1 MAQER
6 SASDHPNGAQPRI
19 PLLATKLYT
28 PPARP
33 GLVVRPRLLRRLDQG
48 LGSRLI
54 LVSAPAGFGKT
65 TLVSEW
71 LQRAD
76 RRFAWLSLDEG
87 DNAPARFLAYLIAA
101 LRTVQAD
108 VGQVART
115 MLQSPQS
122 PPMESILTVLVNEIA
137 TALGDDPLLPG
148 AGFALVLDDYHL
160 LSARSMHDAV
170 TFLLEHLPPQMQL
183 VILTRADPPL
193 PLARL
198 RVRNQLTEIRAHH
211 LRFTLDEAMLFLN
224 QVMGLELSAEDI
236 AALETR
242 TEGWIAGLQMA
253 ALSLRDVA
261 NPHAFVAAFR
271 GDDRYIADYLL
282 EEVLQ
287 RQPLEVQQFLM
298 QTSILDRLGAP
309 LCDAITDR
317 RDSQAVLD
325 TIERANL
332 FLIPLDNRREW
343 FRYHSLFASLLRRRL
358 LDHAGPDSV
367 QQLERRAWKWY
378 AENGLVLDAVDYAL
392 ACGDYDPAAALI
404 EQLGQQLFLGNELNT
419 LLRWCGMLPDQVV
432 ATHLRLNVMAAWA
445 AHATGHP
452 QQCERF
458 VQMIEEGAGI
468 TVEDFLGLVP
478 TPQGITALQKSAL
491 IEGAVICS
499 RLAVDRFDLERTFS
513 LGERVLPYLTRERDE
528 EPFVH
533 SPPSILHNPQI
544 FILGLAHRYRGDLP
558 TAAQYMSEAEQE
570 ARPNEVIHIVALS
583 LGHLGEV
590 QTLRGCLHQAE
601 ETFQRALRFA
611 QSYLPHLPAFF
622 GMASVGLGNLAYEWN
637 DLVAAGDHLNAG
649 LELGR
654 LWNSWECLLPGY
666 VGLARL
672 HHARGEWEEACAAL
686 DGLLDLPEHNAQI
699 VQPTVEAWRALFAL
713 RQGDIAAATRWA
725 RTFDPQAR
733 DQLRLRWEQNGLV
746 QARLWL
752 AQGKAAEARQL
763 LDRLLADAEKGD
775 RKGRIIEILN
785 LQALVLETQHQRDA
799 ALQVLL
805 RALVLAEPEGYI
817 RVFLDEGTPLVELLR
832 QAGSRGIAP
841 QYVSK
846 LLSEFDGI
854 PGTAPTSQQ
863 PLVEPLTERELEVL
877 RVLASGRSNQ
887 EIADELV
894 IAVGTVKKHLNNI
907 FGKLSVTSRTECV
920 VRAQE
925 LGLPE

>member
-1 MAQER
+1 MVQAR
-6 SASDHPNGAQPRI
+6 SASDRPNDAQPGI
-19 PLLATKLYT
+19 PLLATKLYA

-33 GLVVRPRLLRRLDQG
+33 GLVARPRLLQRLDRG
-48 LGSRLI
+48 LDSHLI

-65 TLVSEW
+65 TLVGEW
-71 LQRAD
+71 LRRAD
-76 RRFAWLSLDEG
+76 RLFAWLSLDEG
-87 DNAPARFLAYLIAA
+87 DNGPARFLAYLIAA
-101 LRTVQAD
+101 LQTIQAD
-108 VGQVART
+108 VGQVARAV
-115 MLQSPQS
+115 LRSPQP
-122 PPMESILTVLVNEIA
+122 PPMESILTILINEIA
-137 TALGDDPLLPG
+137 TAWENDPLLPG

-160 LSARSMHDAV
+160 LSARPIHDAV
-170 TFLLEHLPPQMQL
+170 TFLLDHLPPQMHL

-198 RVRNQLTEIRAHH
+198 RVRNQLTEIRASH
-211 LRFTLDEAMLFLN
+211 LRFTPNEATLFLN
-224 QVMGLELSAEDI
+224 LVMGLELSAEDI

-253 ALSLRDVA
+253 ALSLQDVA
-261 NPHAFVAAFR
+261 DPHAFVTAFR
-271 GDDRYIADYLL
+271 GDNRYIADYLL

-287 RQPLEVQQFLM
+287 RQPVEFQQFLM
-298 QTSILDRLGAP
+298 QTSVLDRLGGP

-317 RDSQAVLD
+317 RDSQAVLN

-332 FLIPLDNRREW
+332 FLIPLDSRREW
-343 FRYHSLFASLLRRRL
+343 FRYHHLFASLLRQRL
-358 LDHAGPDSV
+358 LDTAGPDTV
-367 QQLERRAWKWY
+367 QQLKRRARKWY
-378 AENGLVLDAVDYAL
+378 AEHGFILDAVDYAL

-419 LLRWCGMLPDQVV
+419 LLQWSGMLPDQVV
-432 ATHLRLNVMAAWA
+432 ATHARLNVMAAWA

-458 VQMIEEGAGI
+458 VQMIEKAVGI
-468 TVEDFLGLVP
+468 TVEDFLGSFP
-478 TPQGITALQKSAL
+478 APPGISALQKSAL
-491 IEGAVICS
+491 IEGAVIRS

-533 SPPSILHNPQI
+533 NPPSILHNPQI
-544 FILGLAHRYRGDLP
+544 FILGLAHKYRGDLP

-570 ARPNEVIHIVALS
+570 ARPNDIIHIVALS

-590 QTLRGCLHQAE
+590 QTLQGCLHQAE
-601 ETFQRALRFA
+601 ETFRRALRIA
-611 QSYLPHLPAFF
+611 QSYQPHLSAFF

-637 DLVAAGDHLNAG
+637 DLMAAGDHLNAG

-654 LWNSWECLLPGY
+654 LWNSWECLLPGC

-672 HHARGEWEEACAAL
+672 YHARGEWEEACAAL
-686 DGLLDLPEHNAQI
+686 DELLDLPEHNAQI
-699 VQPTVEAWRALFAL
+699 VRPTVEAWRTLFAL

-725 RTFDPQAR
+725 TTFDPQAR
-733 DQLRLRWEQNGLV
+733 DELCLRWEQNGLV

-752 AQGKAAEARQL
+752 AQGKVTEARQL

-785 LQALVLETQHQRDA
+785 LQALVLETQHRRDA

-805 RALVLAEPEGYI
+805 KALILAEPEGYI
-817 RVFLDEGTPLVELLR
+817 RVFLDEGAPMVELLR
-832 QAGSRGIAP
+832 QAGSRSIAP

-846 LLSEFDGI
+846 LLSEFDRT
-854 PGTAPTSQQ
+854 PGTAPTPQQ
-863 PLVEPLTERELEVL
+863 PLIEPLSERELQVL
-877 RVLASGRSNQ
+877 RLVAAGKSNP
-887 EIADELV
+887 EIAAELV
-894 IAVGTVKKHLNNI
+894 LAVGTVKAHTSNI
-907 FGKLSVTSRTECV
+907 YGKLGVRSRTQAV
-920 VRAQE
+920 ARARE
-925 LGLPE
+925 LKLI